1 MSVANLMI
9 IIIIPAGV
17 FSARKSQKCTWL

>member
-9 IIIIPAGV
+9 IILIPAGV
-17 FSARKSQKCTWL
+17 FSARKSQKCT

>member
-17 FSARKSQKCTWL
+17 FSARKSQKCT